1 MSAKINCHLPIFYE
15 FQEFPDELLHLI
27 NERKN
32 ICKQLHLPAQS
43 GSTTCLERMRR
54 GYTREAYIE
63 LVDSVRRIFGNRIAL
78 SSDFIAGFCGE
89 TEEEHQDTLSLMR
102 YVKYNF
108 CFMFPYSMREKTKA
122 YHRLHDDVPTDVKAR
137 RHTEITNT
145 FREIASE
152 LNASKIGEIH
162 LVLIEGESKRSS
174 EQLAGRNDNNTTVIL
189 DRLEIPLKND
199 DNENNTR
206 IPQPGDYV
214 ACKITGSTSQT
225 LRAKP
230 LYFSSIIDFEY

>member
-1 MSAKINCHLPIFYE
+1 
-15 FQEFPDELLHLI
+15 
-27 NERKN
+27 
-32 ICKQLHLPAQS
+32 
-43 GSTTCLERMRR
+43 MRR
-54 GYTREAYIE
+54 GYTREAYIQ
-63 LVDSVRRIFGNRIAL
+63 LVDNVRRIFGNRIAL

-122 YHRLHDDVPTDVKAR
+122 YHRLKDDVPSDVKAR
-137 RHTEITNT
+137 RHTEVTNT

-152 LNASKIGEIH
+152 LNASKIGQIH

-189 DRLEIPLKND
+189 DKCKIPLSNHDYKSNSC
-199 DNENNTR
+199 

-214 ACKITGSTSQT
+214 ACKIIDSTSQT

-230 LYFSSIIDFEY
+230 LYFSSITDFEF